1 MCSNEKNKK
10 LLSLVLLWYWL
21 GIKMDQVL
29 NLAVSM
35 ISSSRKTIY
44 QVPKPRATQRTNAK
58 AWVSQPDQ
66 QYTQSLIIIGPLS

>member
-1 MCSNEKNKK
+1 MKK
-10 LLSLVLLWYWL
+10 KQKTIVSFYWL

-44 QVPKPRATQRTNAK
+44 RVPKPRATQRTNAK